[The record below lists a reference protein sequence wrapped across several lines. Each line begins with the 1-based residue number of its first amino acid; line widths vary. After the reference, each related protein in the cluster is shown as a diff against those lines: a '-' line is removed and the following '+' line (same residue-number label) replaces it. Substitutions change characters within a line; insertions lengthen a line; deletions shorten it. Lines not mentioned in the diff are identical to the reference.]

1 MSQYERL
8 LNGETVVVNY
18 DILTWLLKNMNDI
31 NTLKIQK
38 SNNVYYIRV
47 DDITIQRYK
56 ELKAEA

>member
-38 SNNVYYIRV
+38 SNNVYYIKV
-47 DDITIQRYK
+47 DDITVKRYK
-56 ELKAEA
+56 GEE

>member
-1 MSQYERL
+1 MTQYERL

-18 DILTWLLKNMNDI
+18 HMLNWLLRNMEEI

-47 DDITIQRYK
+47 DDITVKRHK
-56 ELKAEA
+56 GEE

>member
-47 DDITIQRYK
+47 DDITVKRYRG
-56 ELKAEA
+56 EE